1 MACIFI
7 PLCQKSLNLHYVFE
21 LSDLILRTE
30 ALTPWQTKHW
40 DLKNELVNSDN
51 ICNECVERQNYYIKA
66 FCIKK
71 VKDQVQ
77 LQL

>member
-1 MACIFI
+1 M
-7 PLCQKSLNLHYVFE
+7 HYVFE

-40 DLKNELVNSDN
+40 DLKNELTNSDN
-51 ICNECVERQNYYIKA
+51 ICNEWVERQNHYIKT

-71 VKDQVQ
+71 VKVQVQ